1 MMNDQPDSGFYR
13 FLRRSFFLLF
23 ILAVSVIS
31 LLLPAF
37 LFMPVSKTP
46 EKEITD
52 RRFTVMLNQ
61 TPTIQ
66 NDPYDL
72 AYWLIYCDPRS
83 FALPDWNNG
92 FSSFLRG
99 GSRFSAS
106 HKDFEEDLS
115 LTSQFS
121 SPENQFVWKIRTPDQ
136 LFPRLRPAIPRS
148 LPEDPFQKKTEKTS
162 YPRWSDFSGN
172 DLGDLFEGDRK
183 YRSVLLRT
191 DPKKKT
197 VLQVDRNT
205 GNMPPSVR
213 VYESC
218 GSKTLDILA
227 SNAFSAAAAR
237 NMKSSSRFDGIRFVV
252 IEWKA
257 PEKRKK

>member
-1 MMNDQPDSGFYR
+1 MMKDQPASGFYR
-13 FLRRSFFLLF
+13 FLSRFFFLLF
-23 ILAVSVIS
+23 ILAVSAASV
-31 LLLPAF
+31 LLPAF
-37 LFMPVSKTP
+37 LFVPVSKAP
-46 EKEITD
+46 EKEIAD

-99 GSRFSAS
+99 GSRFSAN

-115 LTSQFS
+115 LTSPFS
-121 SPENQFVWKIRTPDQ
+121 SPENQYVWKIRTPDQ
-136 LFPRLRPAIPRS
+136 LLSRLRPAIPRS
-148 LPEDPFQKKTEKTS
+148 LPEVPSQKKTEKPS
-162 YPRWSDFSGN
+162 YPRWSDFSGK
-172 DLGDLFEGDRK
+172 DLGDLFAGDQK
-183 YRSVLLRT
+183 YRSVLLRAN
-191 DPKKKT
+191 PEKKT
-197 VLQVDRNT
+197 ILQIDRNAD
-205 GNMPPSVR
+205 NMPPSVR

-218 GSKTLDILA
+218 GSKALDILA

-237 NMKSSSRFDGIRFVV
+237 NMRSSRFNGIRYAV
-252 IEWKA
+252 IEWEA